1 MIISCV
7 KWGNKFSYEH
17 VNRLYTMVSKN
28 IDIPFTFVCYTENPD
43 NIHKDIQIKP
53 LDVSLGLEK
62 WWWKLCMF
70 AEPSN
75 DVNLFFDLDVVIK
88 KDITFLSQHVVQD
101 QVKMIEAHW
110 KTYKL
115 KDGDMNYNSSML
127 VWTGDLT
134 HIWNKF
140 IKDPEYWMMKY
151 KGIDSYLYFHHNPLV
166 FPRGIVYSRL
176 FGIDET
182 NCWSYDQ
189 PSKPYFDA
197 DLPVCIFNGWRRDT
211 LNNKYLLDNDGYLDY
226 AIYWNN

>member
-7 KWGNKFSYEH
+7 KWGDKFSYEH

-88 KDITFLSQHVVQD
+88 KDITFLYQHAVQN

-127 VWTGDLT
+127 AWTGDLT
-134 HIWNKF
+134 YIWNKF

-151 KGIDSYLYFHHNPLV
+151 KGI
-166 FPRGIVYSRL
+166 VYSRL

-182 NCWSYDQ
+182 DCWSYDQ
-189 PSKPYFDA
+189 PPRPYFDA

-211 LNNKYLLDNDGYLDY
+211 LNNKYLLDNDGYQDY